1 MRNRVGVILVL
12 ALMSGLLAAY
22 LAFRF
27 LRQPA
32 VPGVVQASE
41 APTVQVVVANRDMNF
56 GEFITQQDIRVID
69 WPASVVPD
77 GFASTPEEVVGR
89 GLLLPVRLNEPFLS
103 SKIANPEAGAGVPL
117 GIEEGMRA
125 MAVRVNDVIG
135 VAGFIQPNQRV
146 DVLVTLEGGAAIGEP
161 VTQVVLQDIAVL
173 GIGQMTTVND
183 ENQAVLVPVVTL
195 LVDPDDAERLTHAED
210 RGKIRLA
217 LRNTLDRDTVETQG
231 VRTREL
237 ITTRRVTTPTGT
249 RRVVPRQPTGV
260 SVRVY
265 RGAAEDVQ
273 EVTERAGGGGGG
285 S

>member
-12 ALMSGLLAAY
+12 ALVSGLLAAY

-56 GEFITQQDIRVID
+56 GEFVTEQDIRVID

-77 GFASTPEEVVGR
+77 GFASDPQQVVGR
-89 GLLLPVRLNEPFLS
+89 GLLMPVRLNEPFLS

-146 DVLVTLEGGAAIGEP
+146 DVLVTLDQAAVGEP
-161 VTQVVLQDIAVL
+161 VTQVVLQDIQVL
-173 GIGQMTTVND
+173 GIGQMTAVND

-195 LVDPDDAERLTHAED
+195 LVDPADSERLTHAED

-237 ITTRRVTTPTGT
+237 ISTRRVTTPVGT
-249 RRVVPRQPTGV
+249 RRTVPRQPTGV
-260 SVRVY
+260 SVRIF
-265 RGAAEDVQ
+265 RGTSESVE

>member
-1 MRNRVGVILVL
+1 MMRNRVGVILVL
-12 ALMSGLLAAY
+12 ALVSGLLAAY

-32 VPGVVQASE
+32 VPGVIQASE

-56 GEFITQQDIRVID
+56 GELITQQDIRMID
-69 WPASVVPD
+69 WPASVVPE

-89 GLLLPVRLNEPFLS
+89 GLLMPLRLNEPFLS
-103 SKIANPEAGAGVPL
+103 SKVASPEAGAGVPL
-117 GIEEGMRA
+117 GIDEGMRA

-135 VAGFIQPNQRV
+135 VAGFVQPHQRV
-146 DVLVTLEGGAAIGEP
+146 DVLVTLGEGAQVGEP
-161 VTQVVLQDIAVL
+161 ITQVVLQDIQVL
-173 GIGQMTTVND
+173 GIGQMTTTND

-237 ITTRRVTTPTGT
+237 ITTRRVTTPAGA
-249 RRVVPRQPTGV
+249 RRVVPREPTGV
-260 SVRVY
+260 SVEVY
-265 RGAAEDVQ
+265 RGPAKSVEPV
-273 EVTERAGGGGGG
+273 EGGGGGG

>member
-12 ALMSGLLAAY
+12 ALVSGLLAAY

-56 GEFITQQDIRVID
+56 GELITEQDIRVID
-69 WPASVVPD
+69 WPASAVPE
-77 GFASTPEEVVGR
+77 GFSSSSEQVVGR
-89 GLLLPVRLNEPFLS
+89 GLLMPVRLNEPFLS
-103 SKIANPEAGAGVPL
+103 AKIASPEAGAGVPL
-117 GIEEGMRA
+117 GIEQGMRA
-125 MAVRVNDVIG
+125 MTVRVNDVIG
-135 VAGFIQPNQRV
+135 VAGFIQPHQRV
-146 DVLVTLEGGAAIGEP
+146 DVLVTLDQGAAGIGEP
-161 VTQVVLQDIAVL
+161 ITQVVLQDIQVL
-173 GIGQMTTVND
+173 GIGQMTAVND
-183 ENQAVLVPVVTL
+183 ENEAVLVPVVTM

-210 RGKIRLA
+210 RGKIRLS
-217 LRNTLDRDTVETQG
+217 LRNTLDRDTVETRG

-237 ITTRRVTTPTGT
+237 ITTRRVTTPAGA

-260 SVRVY
+260 SVEVY
-265 RGAAEDVQ
+265 RGPAKSVEQV
-273 EVTERAGGGGGG
+273 EGGGGGG

>member
-12 ALMSGLLAAY
+12 ALVSGLLAAY

-32 VPGVVQASE
+32 VPGVIQASE

-56 GEFITQQDIRVID
+56 GELITQQDIRMID
-69 WPASVVPD
+69 WPASVVPE

-89 GLLLPVRLNEPFLS
+89 GLLMPLRLNEPFLS
-103 SKIANPEAGAGVPL
+103 SKVASPEAGAGVPL
-117 GIEEGMRA
+117 GIDEGMRA

-135 VAGFIQPNQRV
+135 VAGFVQPHQRV
-146 DVLVTLEGGAAIGEP
+146 DVLVTLGEGAQVGEP
-161 VTQVVLQDIAVL
+161 ITQVVLQDIQVL
-173 GIGQMTTVND
+173 GIGQMTTTND

-237 ITTRRVTTPTGT
+237 ITTRRVTTPAGA
-249 RRVVPRQPTGV
+249 RRVVPREPTGV
-260 SVRVY
+260 SVEVY
-265 RGAAEDVQ
+265 RGPAKSVEPV
-273 EVTERAGGGGGG
+273 EGGGGGG